1 MPIEE
6 SQMYESVRCQFV
18 PFTKALEGR
27 VPWMYLDVKT
37 LVTVGMGNRVDP
49 VEDALALPFIHKADQ
64 APVSK
69 GEIRAEWQILKSRP
83 QLAVRGYRAYEEI
96 TNLRLSDA
104 AMDDLVYRKLEANE
118 AILKGTFPDW
128 HSWPADAQ
136 LGVLSMA
143 WALGAGFTEHWP
155 RFTAAADAQDWSTAA
170 AECKISDVGN
180 AGVKPRNLAD
190 AVLFGNA
197 AAVRRMVLDRTR
209 LRYPRTAAPMTR
221 RTSLGPISSA
231 IRERLTATT

>member
-1 MPIEE
+1 
-6 SQMYESVRCQFV
+6 MYASVRCEFA

-49 VEDALALPFIHKADQ
+49 VEDALVLPFIHKADQ

-83 QLAVRGYRAYEEI
+83 QLAMRGYRACEEI
-96 TNLRLSDA
+96 TNLRLSDT
-104 AMDDLVYRKLEANE
+104 AMDDLVDHELEANE
-118 AILKGTFPDW
+118 AILTRTFSHW

-143 WALGAGFTEHWP
+143 WALGAGFTAHWP
-155 RFTAAADAQDWSTAA
+155 KFTAAADAQDWSAAA
-170 AECKISDVGN
+170 AECKISEVGN
-180 AGVKPRNLAD
+180 AGVEPRNLAD

-197 AAVRRMVLDRTR
+197 AAVRRMGLDRTR
-209 LRYPRTAAPMTR
+209 LRYPRTAAPMTH
-221 RTSLGPISSA
+221 RTSLDEISNLA
-231 IRERLTATT
+231 RDRLTAAT